1 MTDTR
6 KLEKLK
12 NRLNLVLIALF
23 CSTTLTPCVYFY
35 VQGAGEIKWLLIFVI
50 VGYLVSR
57 LPNGFFDRFQISQNL
72 KAYRRLK
79 VHVFKKLST
88 NGDFINQRIRK
99 EYPTHRNVTNLDSV
113 KEKLN
118 ETYSIERV
126 HTVLFVFCLLTN
138 IYAFLSNEL
147 TTAIILFVGNIIFNY
162 YPNLL
167 QQYNRI
173 RYMRVVKNYLQ

>member
-12 NRLNLVLIALF
+12 SRLNLVLIALF
-23 CSTTLTPCVYFY
+23 CSTTLTPCVIFY
-35 VQGAGEIKWLLIFVI
+35 VQGAGEIKWFIIFV
-50 VGYLVSR
+50 VVSYLVSR
-57 LPNGFFDRFQISQNL
+57 LPKGFFDRFQISQDL
-72 KAYRRLK
+72 EAYKRLK

-99 EYPTHRNVTNLDSV
+99 EYPTHRNVTNLESV

-118 ETYSIERV
+118 ETYSIERA
-126 HTVLFVFCLLTN
+126 HTVLFVFCLLTS
-138 IYAFLSNEL
+138 IYAFLSHEL

-173 RYMRVVKNYLQ
+173 RYTRVVKNYL

>member
-12 NRLNLVLIALF
+12 SRLNLVLIALF
-23 CSTTLTPCVYFY
+23 CSTTLTPCVIFY
-35 VQGAGEIKWLLIFVI
+35 VQGAGEIKWLLIFV
-50 VGYLVSR
+50 VVSYLVS
-57 LPNGFFDRFQISQNL
+57 LPKGFFDRFQISQDL
-72 KAYRRLK
+72 EAYERLK

-88 NGDFINQRIRK
+88 NGDFINHRMRK
-99 EYPTHRNVTNLDSV
+99 EYSNHRNVTNLESV

-118 ETYSIERV
+118 ETYSIERA
-126 HTVLFVFCLLTN
+126 HTVLFVFCLLTS
-138 IYAFLSNEL
+138 IYASLSHEL
-147 TTAIILFVGNIIFNY
+147 ATTIIVFVGNIIFNY

-173 RYMRVVKNYLQ
+173 RYTRVVKNYL